1 MTFYVEIDDGVDNP
15 FEFSLEEIGKKVATK
30 VLSDE
35 KCPYEAQINLLLT
48 DDDNIREMNREFRE
62 IDKPTDVLSFPNV
75 SFDSPSDFDNS
86 CNNISD
92 CFDPDTDELVLG
104 DIVINKNRVI
114 SQAEEY
120 GHSFLREFA
129 FLVTHS
135 MLHLLGY
142 DHMEDDERIVMERKQ
157 EEILDSLG
165 ITRDL

>member
-15 FEFSLEEIGKKVATK
+15 FEFSLEEIGIKVATK